1 MAKKP
6 QPMTSD
12 FVWQDVSQVRI
23 GVSVSKAI
31 EKWSMIRHDRFTRIS
46 LADWKLVEVDGKHA
60 IRHIA
65 GFHSAYY
72 PHKLSDSTVNCVPVL
87 VGEGNGK
94 KFLIDGPHRMARRIL
109 EGKKT
114 IPAAILTEA
123 ETLECVRDGQL
134 ERFQKFSCGHSRI
147 ILQPMIAGAGAK
159 PTRNNCQPSGTKAR

>member
-6 QPMTSD
+6 PPMTSD

-31 EKWSMIRHDRFTRIS
+31 KKVTDPPRPIYQIS
-46 LADWKLVEVDGKHA
+46 LADWKLVEADGKHA

-72 PHKLSDSTVNCVPVL
+72 PHKMPDSTENCFPVL

-94 KFLIDGPHRMARRIL
+94 KFLIDGAHRMARRIL

-123 ETLECVRDGQL
+123 ETIECVLEGQL
-134 ERFQKFSCGHSRI
+134 KRFQNAVADT
-147 ILQPMIAGAGAK
+147 PA
-159 PTRNNCQPSGTKAR
+159 